1 MEMLDSEQLLGKQA
15 VVLSKKAQCFKLT
28 GFLNKPARPR
38 RYQELGSAYAV
49 ARLQPPEGT
58 RPGPRPQSSHPPCA
72 RAPGAAPRHS
82 SATLRAQARGSEPA
96 PGCPA
101 RPPGRSGVCPCTC
114 PRIARSGAG
123 LRAVLAAA
131 VPPGLP
137 RFGGLSDEPP
147 RPERFR
153 LERHFPEGSGHAR
166 SLSSIPFSRASP
178 TLQALDSLCS
188 FPVEESQGGLIRF
201 GRCTTMAEFQ
211 DLRTL
216 LFAGNVLPGRAIRG
230 MGRTSCLQASSA
242 ATQLHE
248 MSCMQAHS
256 CS

>member
-1 MEMLDSEQLLGKQA
+1 MLSPGCSR
-15 VVLSKKAQCFKLT
+15 LSSLAPPPPLPP
-28 GFLNKPARPR
+28 PAP
-38 RYQELGSAYAV
+38 
-49 ARLQPPEGT
+49 
-58 RPGPRPQSSHPPCA
+58 PQS
-72 RAPGAAPRHS
+72 
-82 SATLRAQARGSEPA
+82 LRAHTRRALA
-96 PGCPA
+96 PQG
-101 RPPGRSGVCPCTC
+101 PPPTLQCDSACTGQRLRTSAGLPCSASWARSGVCPCTC

-166 SLSSIPFSRASP
+166 SLASIPFSRASP

-201 GRCTTMAEFQ
+201 GRCTTME
-211 DLRTL
+211 
-216 LFAGNVLPGRAIRG
+216 
-230 MGRTSCLQASSA
+230 
-242 ATQLHE
+242 
-248 MSCMQAHS
+248 
-256 CS
+256 